1 MAILFLVS
9 CIFRVGIGPSRVFS
23 TICLVTTSPLEVEK
37 NVFDCYEILILKLII
52 GVIVTETSFFVFSDA
67 KIIIIFLKIELALT
81 LRAFVDGMAVT
92 RIANKISVV

>member
-1 MAILFLVS
+1 M
-9 CIFRVGIGPSRVFS
+9 
-23 TICLVTTSPLEVEK
+23 EK

-52 GVIVTETSFFVFSDA
+52 GVIATETSFSVFSDA

-92 RIANKISVV
+92 RIANSISVV